1 MVVTTNYS
9 ICPGSS
15 MQSSTSSIYNW
26 NKVATNCSFCR
37 ERGMSTLAVSSSTRS
52 GTRRC
57 NIITTS
63 YCRDNYSTCWESIKT
78 SITLGVCSST
88 CDKWYWRHRGRN
100 IINTEGWASR
110 LFIYCLFS
118 WVNYSINRKTSM
130 FPSTL
135 GESYSTWAMYNWKS

>member
-1 MVVTTNYS
+1 MQTSTSSIHNWNKVATNCSICRERSMSTQAVSYSTRSGTRRCNITTNYS

-15 MQSSTSSIYNW
+15 MQASTSSIYNW

-52 GTRRC
+52 GTSRC

-78 SITLGVCSST
+78 SITLGI
-88 CDKWYWRHRGRN
+88 K
-100 IINTEGWASR
+100 A
-110 LFIYCLFS
+110 
-118 WVNYSINRKTSM
+118 
-130 FPSTL
+130 
-135 GESYSTWAMYNWKS
+135 